1 MTSDGPD
8 RDTEQLFDLLARD
21 LGGELGLA
29 ERRQLFAR
37 LAAREDAGALIGRA
51 LALEESLADLRAVY
65 NTAQPPADF
74 AATVIARA
82 FAEAPGVAAS
92 RAAEGERPS
101 LWRRL
106 LGGGLLNGSGDAAPG
121 ERLSGDQLAQI
132 VAGQGEK
139 NEDDLKPPP
148 VTEDPA
154 AEDAAEDDT
163 GASTPG
169 DGADRPQHKPDR

>member
-8 RDTEQLFDLLARD
+8 RDNDQLFDLLARD

-65 NTAQPPADF
+65 NAAQPSVDF

-106 LGGGLLNGSGDAAPG
+106 LGVGCSMAA
-121 ERLSGDQLAQI
+121 AT
-132 VAGQGEK
+132 AH
-139 NEDDLKPPP
+139 
-148 VTEDPA
+148 PA
-154 AEDAAEDDT
+154 NA
-163 GASTPG
+163 
-169 DGADRPQHKPDR
+169 